1 MGAPLPLLLEP
12 AALAGRL
19 DDPQLL
25 LVDLSGEESYA
36 KRHLPGALHLPYA
49 KLVSGAK
56 PAPGLMPPVEDL
68 RRTLSALGVCEV
80 RHVVAMDDEGGGRAC
95 RLLWTLEVF
104 GHEKKSL
111 LNGGMAAWANEGHP
125 LSAAPVRPLLS
136 VFENEM
142 NAHAVAGA
150 GDVLQSLADPGTALL
165 DARTPEEFCGKKI
178 RAKHAGHIPGAKNL
192 NWLDT
197 VDGTRNLRLKPDDDL
212 KKMLHQR
219 GLTPGKTIIPYCQTH
234 HRSAHSYVMLR
245 HLGYEKVKA
254 YAGSWSEWGNLEGVP
269 VESGNPPYP
278 IGSYQK

>member
-125 LSAAPVRPLLS
+125 LSAAPVRPL
-136 VFENEM
+136 
-142 NAHAVAGA
+142 
-150 GDVLQSLADPGTALL
+150 
-165 DARTPEEFCGKKI
+165 
-178 RAKHAGHIPGAKNL
+178 
-192 NWLDT
+192 T
-197 VDGTRNLRLKPDDDL
+197 VT
-212 KKMLHQR
+212 
-219 GLTPGKTIIPYCQTH
+219 
-234 HRSAHSYVMLR
+234 
-245 HLGYEKVKA
+245 
-254 YAGSWSEWGNLEGVP
+254 
-269 VESGNPPYP
+269 
-278 IGSYQK
+278 